1 MPKDDKD
8 SSSMFHVRT
17 HRHMH
22 VKSGQ
27 IKAINRQT
35 MHQHTRTHWHTIIKI
50 QVSAMAIAC
59 RKRTKWPQH
68 KPDTP
73 PVLLR
78 PPSLSLA
85 RPQLLVDLAWDWHEN
100 YRLYP
105 HFRMPRVER
114 FRVPCCAVS
123 IHLVFNKI
131 VAATQVKVGVRLR
144 WPRWAWQ
151 CLPHANNSNSSNN
164 NGANSQWAGHKNG
177 AKLKE

>member
-68 KPDTP
+68 KPYTP
-73 PVLLR
+73 PVPLR
-78 PPSLSLA
+78 PP
-85 RPQLLVDLAWDWHEN
+85 
-100 YRLYP
+100 
-105 HFRMPRVER
+105 F
-114 FRVPCCAVS
+114 VPCTPTIVS
-123 IHLVFNKI
+123 
-131 VAATQVKVGVRLR
+131 RLGMG
-144 WPRWAWQ
+144 
-151 CLPHANNSNSSNN
+151 LT
-164 NGANSQWAGHKNG
+164 
-177 AKLKE
+177 

>member
-8 SSSMFHVRT
+8 SRSMFHVRT
-17 HRHMH
+17 HTQQHTHTRIHMH

-35 MHQHTRTHWHTIIKI
+35 MHQHTRTHWHIIKI

-73 PVLLR
+73 PSS
-78 PPSLSLA
+78 PFSLA

-123 IHLVFNKI
+123 IHLDFNKI
-131 VAATQVKVGVRLR
+131 VAATQVKVAREDGVVR
-144 WPRWAWQ
+144 W
-151 CLPHANNSNSSNN
+151 
-164 NGANSQWAGHKNG
+164 GVEV
-177 AKLKE
+177 AKVGVAMSATCQ